1 MATITAPPV
10 PNPLRAG
17 LRLAR
22 VPMPCAVVIF
32 GATGDLAGRKLVPA
46 LYNLHL
52 RHLLPA
58 GFAVIG
64 VSRSDVGG
72 DEGFRSMMREHCEK
86 HSRTPVSD
94 PEWAAFEGMLSY
106 VAGPFD
112 DASTYEAIDAALG
125 RAATERGSGQSALF
139 YLSVPPSVFP
149 VIIEQLGS
157 SGLSDE
163 DEGRWRRVVIE
174 KPFGH
179 DLASGREL
187 AEVVHG
193 SFEEQQVFRIDHYL
207 GKETVQNI
215 LVFRFANGIFEPVWN
230 RNFIDHVQI
239 TVSEAI
245 GVGSRGKF
253 YEEAGALRDIVQNHM
268 LQVLSF
274 VAMEPAA
281 SFDAEAVRDERGK
294 LLSSVRPLLP
304 SDVVR
309 GQYAPG
315 FADGEPA
322 SGYREETG
330 VAPDSEVETYV
341 AARISIDNWRWA
353 GTPFYLRTGKRLPKR
368 VTEVAIQFKQ
378 VPHLPFSYSAAEQLE
393 PNVLVLRIQP
403 DEGIALRF
411 GAKVPAPRVVMR
423 TVQMDFQYDTA
434 FAVPPA
440 EAYET
445 LLLDAMRG
453 DSTNFPRQ
461 DAVDES
467 WRIVEPIIDSWHEQ
481 GGAAHPYPSGT
492 WGPEASDQLLA
503 GDGRRWRR
511 P

>member
-1 MATITAPPV
+1 
-10 PNPLRAG
+10 
-17 LRLAR
+17 
-22 VPMPCAVVIF
+22 
-32 GATGDLAGRKLVPA
+32 
-46 LYNLHL
+46 
-52 RHLLPA
+52 
-58 GFAVIG
+58 
-64 VSRSDVGG
+64 
-72 DEGFRSMMREHCEK
+72 
-86 HSRTPVSD
+86 
-94 PEWAAFEGMLSY
+94 
-106 VAGPFD
+106 
-112 DASTYEAIDAALG
+112 
-125 RAATERGSGQSALF
+125 
-139 YLSVPPSVFP
+139 

-163 DEGRWRRVVIE
+163 TDGRWRRVVIE

-179 DLASGREL
+179 DLATGREL

-193 SFEEQQVFRIDHYL
+193 SFDEQQVFRIDHYL

-245 GVGSRGKF
+245 GVEGRGKF

-294 LLSSVRPLLP
+294 LLASVRPLLP

-315 FADGEPA
+315 FANGEPA
-322 SGYREETG
+322 PGYREETG

-378 VPHLPFSYSAAEQLE
+378 VPHLRSRTRPRSSSSRTCSCCGSSRTRGSPSAS
-393 PNVLVLRIQP
+393 
-403 DEGIALRF
+403 G
-411 GAKVPAPRVVMR
+411 PRC
-423 TVQMDFQYDTA
+423 
-434 FAVPPA
+434 
-440 EAYET
+440 
-445 LLLDAMRG
+445 
-453 DSTNFPRQ
+453 PR
-461 DAVDES
+461 
-467 WRIVEPIIDSWHEQ
+467 R
-481 GGAAHPYPSGT
+481 
-492 WGPEASDQLLA
+492 AS
-503 GDGRRWRR
+503 
-511 P
+511 